1 MNFAEQT
8 DLRRELHKRIL
19 ESVKEYE
26 QQTGW
31 QVKSIKYEPGMP
43 HVATEVTEA
52 GEIEI
57 TGATSPRS
65 GTRASRIPER
75 ENTPPNS

>member
-8 DLRRELHKRIL
+8 DFRRELHKRIL
-19 ESVKEYE
+19 EAVEEYE

-52 GEIEI
+52 GGIEI
-57 TGATSPRS
+57 SRATSPRS
-65 GTRASRIPER
+65 GTRASHIPER
-75 ENTPPNS
+75 ESTLPHP